1 MAYWIHKIKILFTK
15 INQRKHK
22 RDHVISIKANNG
34 DLVKNLKLGL
44 KMKVF
49 FFSSPFIKN
58 SGTLYS
64 LLVLLEKYYA
74 KEKLNS
80 EMERNGKLI
89 NSLRNHWWKLII
101 LLHN

>member
-1 MAYWIHKIKILFTK
+1 MENNLAYWIHKIKILFTK

-22 RDHVISIKANNG
+22 RDHVISIKANNR
-34 DLVKNLKLGL
+34 DPAKNLKLRL
-44 KMKVF
+44 NESV

-74 KEKLNS
+74 EEKLNS
-80 EMERNGKLI
+80 EME
-89 NSLRNHWWKLII
+89 S
-101 LLHN
+101 